1 MKIVWQRSYSLQNQ
15 SPSFSAMKKSEFDG
29 LDFFIVERFK
39 APIEKFNSHN
49 DFQDWADGLYRKF
62 ENKSY
67 GGRTFESVEPRK
79 KIIDDWLACLDS
91 ATYCDNAY
99 TKAQKLFI
107 LEGITSD
114 LKPTTDKL
122 PPVINRNVLEQTV
135 SYLDS
140 LVRQNRKTK
149 FSFNEEY
156 QARLKDYFLKECGV
170 DSNYT
175 GWIKIPSRKRDLE
188 NYDKNVDILKALSC
202 KTWCTKASA
211 AWEYLFRTDLAIY
224 LEKGEPKLGLRIVG
238 SKIEHVQGERN
249 DSRIP
254 LDYLSV
260 FEKYK
265 KENKYRL
272 TSDAVDNYK
281 TALLLRKEINK
292 IKKDLAPF
300 LKLENVNDAKGIL
313 SYFEPNTVINKDGLL
328 TTFQYVPANK
338 DFTYEAFGV
347 DQNKLFSYIS
357 EIVGYANLRA
367 TPITKLTNLKVC
379 GNLDLQGTKVQD
391 LGPLEE
397 CGYIRLD
404 FCPVKSLGN
413 LKVIHGDVD
422 FGGSSVVDIGKL
434 ERVDG
439 KIFIGNSKLKKEDFK
454 NVKHKG
460 IYDNPKSNK
469 KL

>member
-1 MKIVWQRSYSLQNQ
+1 MKVIKKVQYTHAKYI
-15 SPSFSAMKKSEFDG
+15 PSFSAMKKSEFDG

-49 DFQDWADGLYRKF
+49 DFQDWADVLYQKIGSKF
-62 ENKSY
+62 Y
-67 GGRTFESVEPRK
+67 GGRTFESVEPRMN
-79 KIIDDWLACLDS
+79 IIQDWVTCLNSDS
-91 ATYCDNAY
+91 FCGDKY
-99 TKAQKLFI
+99 TKAQKMLI
-107 LEGITSD
+107 LDGVTSD

-122 PPVINRNVLEQTV
+122 PPVLNRDVLEKTI

-140 LVRQNRKTK
+140 LVRQNRKAK

-175 GWIKIPSRKRDLE
+175 GWIKIPSKKRDLE
-188 NYDKNVDILKALSC
+188 NFDKNVDILKALSC

-313 SYFEPNTVINKDGLL
+313 SYFEPDTVINKDGLL

-391 LGPLEE
+391 LGTLEE